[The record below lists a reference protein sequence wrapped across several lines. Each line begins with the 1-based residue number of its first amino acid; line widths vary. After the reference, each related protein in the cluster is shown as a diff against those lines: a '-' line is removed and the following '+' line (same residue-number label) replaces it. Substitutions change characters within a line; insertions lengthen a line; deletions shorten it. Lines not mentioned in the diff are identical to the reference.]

1 MDMFLMAV
9 RFLGTVAQLKEK
21 WKGRGTATI
30 YEDDSIEFRPTGN
43 GQPVQR
49 NVRKRGNSKFY
60 QTNGE
65 KESNFVAHLSA
76 PTGSLDPVGDMLK
89 DFEALTRELQPVT
102 PPKPRTKPIMKREGQ
117 YGETIEVYVDR
128 KEHCVRVFA
137 TLPLEEN
144 NPLNPADWAYTLI
157 GAPLSLCFTSNRK
170 SILTAYRQPEKTS
183 SK

>member
-1 MDMFLMAV
+1 M
-9 RFLGTVAQLKEK
+9 KEK

-30 YEDDSIEFRPTGN
+30 YEDDSIEFKPTGS

-49 NVRKRGNSKFY
+49 DVRKRGNSKFY

-65 KESNFVAHLSA
+65 KESNYVAHLSA

-89 DFEALTRELQPVT
+89 DFESLTKELKPQL

-117 YGETIEVYVDR
+117 HGETIEVYVDS

-137 TLPLEEN
+137 TLPLDEK

-157 GAPLSLCFTSNRK
+157 GAPLNQCFTSNRK
-170 SILTAYRQPEKTS
+170 SILTAYRQPEKAS

>member
-1 MDMFLMAV
+1 M
-9 RFLGTVAQLKEK
+9 AQLKEK
-21 WKGRGTATI
+21 WKGRGTATF
-30 YEDDSIEFRPTGN
+30 YEDDSIEFKPTGN

-65 KESNFVAHLSA
+65 KESSYVAHLSA
-76 PTGSLDPVGDMLK
+76 PVGSLDPVGDMIK
-89 DFEALTRELQPVT
+89 DFESLTQELKPKL
-102 PPKPRTKPIMKREGQ
+102 PPKPRTKPILKREGQ
-117 YGETIEVYVDR
+117 YGETIEAYIDR

-137 TLPLEEN
+137 TLPLDEN

-157 GAPLSLCFTSNRK
+157 GSPLSLCFTSNRK
-170 SILTAYRQPEKTS
+170 SILTAYRQQEKTS

>member
-1 MDMFLMAV
+1 M
-9 RFLGTVAQLKEK
+9 KEK

-30 YEDDSIEFRPTGN
+30 YEDDSIEFKPTGSRR
-43 GQPVQR
+43 PVQR
-49 NVRKRGNSKFY
+49 DVRKRGNSKFY

-89 DFEALTRELQPVT
+89 DFESLTKELKPQL

-117 YGETIEVYVDR
+117 HGETIEVYVDS

-137 TLPLEEN
+137 TLPLDEK

-157 GAPLSLCFTSNRK
+157 GAPLNQCFTSNRK

>member
-1 MDMFLMAV
+1 M
-9 RFLGTVAQLKEK
+9 AQLKEK

-144 NPLNPADWAYTLI
+144 NHQ
-157 GAPLSLCFTSNRK
+157 TSPDTQQLWHN
-170 SILTAYRQPEKTS
+170 
-183 SK
+183 

>member
-1 MDMFLMAV
+1 M
-9 RFLGTVAQLKEK
+9 AQLKEK

-89 DFEALTRELQPVT
+89 DFEALTKELQPVT

>member
-1 MDMFLMAV
+1 M
-9 RFLGTVAQLKEK
+9 AQLKEK

-89 DFEALTRELQPVT
+89 DFEALT
-102 PPKPRTKPIMKREGQ
+102 KG
-117 YGETIEVYVDR
+117 
-128 KEHCVRVFA
+128 
-137 TLPLEEN
+137 
-144 NPLNPADWAYTLI
+144 
-157 GAPLSLCFTSNRK
+157 
-170 SILTAYRQPEKTS
+170 TAACDAA
-183 SK
+183 